1 MTADAAN
8 DPKERMPEPRR
19 LRDLIAGGE
28 NWLTA
33 RIIQLRQGAGLHAV
47 HLDAR
52 TGVARFHSWPVG
64 PVDRGARRGSAV
76 RSGGGGSRLFPRFDC
91 ALRHRGR
98 QASPLAR
105 RHARPVPRPDEELPP
120 NLCRARHRPRLARRG
135 STGKSRHRRQL
146 LRPHGSRLL
155 RRMVGAARRRAVR
168 AAAAAKPAH
177 HQREEQVPDDLREP
191 QGSGHPDR

>member
-1 MTADAAN
+1 MTVDAAN
-8 DPKERMPEPRR
+8 DPEERRREPRR

-28 NWLTA
+28 NWLDRA
-33 RIIQLRQGAGLHAV
+33 DHPLRQGARLHAV

-52 TGVARFHSWPVG
+52 AGVARFNSRPVG
-64 PVDRGARRGSAV
+64 PVDHGARRGSAV
-76 RSGGGGSRLFPRFDC
+76 RGGGGGSRLFSRSDC

-105 RHARPVPRPDEELPP
+105 GHARSVPRPDEELPP
-120 NLCRARHRPRLARRG
+120 DLCRTRHWPRRARGG

-155 RRMVGAARRRAVR
+155 RRMVGATRRRAVR
-168 AAAAAKPAH
+168 AVAAAKSAD

-191 QGSGHPDR
+191 